1 MASNRLTTPQPRW
14 HHTIRERR
22 EAAGMNQRE
31 LARRTGMSPEYLN
44 TVERG
49 SRQPGIATLIRVARV
64 LGLSIDDL
72 IVVEDE
78 GMEGATS

>member
-1 MASNRLTTPQPRW
+1 
-14 HHTIRERR
+14 
-22 EAAGMNQRE
+22 
-31 LARRTGMSPEYLN
+31 
-44 TVERG
+44 
-49 SRQPGIATLIRVARV
+49 LIRVARV